1 MPGFPGAAKSA
12 STLGLWGIL
21 EARAVVRDRLLDEA
35 TVLVEASQVVL
46 GLAAA
51 RVVLER
57 GPVGGLRLVV
67 APEPVQQQ
75 PEVVPRG
82 GVARIDR
89 DDPPVRLD
97 RVLPVRGVVVPLAR
111 ALEPRLGLLDRRRE
125 RPDQARHQGGV
136 RRLLEPALVERQD
149 ELAAPRVEANAVGLR
164 QEPVALEHESQLDQR
179 LDEARVLPS
188 ERRERLLD
196 LPDGGPG
203 VEERAGRAQREQ
215 VAEGVARLAA
225 QEL

>member
-1 MPGFPGAAKSA
+1 MPGLPGAAKSA
-12 STLGLWGIL
+12 STLGLWAIFQ
-21 EARAVVRDRLLDEA
+21 
-35 TVLVEASQVVL
+35 ASACSRPPPPIKRIRITSLAGPCAPL
-46 GLAAA
+46 GSRLAAA

-125 RPDQARHQGGV
+125 RP
-136 RRLLEPALVERQD
+136 
-149 ELAAPRVEANAVGLR
+149 
-164 QEPVALEHESQLDQR
+164 
-179 LDEARVLPS
+179 
-188 ERRERLLD
+188 
-196 LPDGGPG
+196 
-203 VEERAGRAQREQ
+203 
-215 VAEGVARLAA
+215 
-225 QEL
+225 